1 MYRDFGSKPGSGG
14 VIQSSFDKKERL
26 RKLALET
33 LDLSNDPFF
42 MRNHIGSYEC
52 RLCLTLHNNEGNYL
66 AHTQG
71 KRHQM
76 NLKRRAAKLEKSKE
90 GNSNPALLESKT
102 KTLQK
107 KTIKIGRPG
116 YNVAKII
123 EPSTGQKGLLFQLM
137 YPEID
142 ENVQPLYRFV
152 SAYEQKI
159 DLPFDKNYQYLL
171 FAAEPYE
178 TVGFK
183 IPNLPIDKGDEK
195 FETEWDSEKRIFNM
209 KLSFLEKSDVPL
221 PPPPPPP
228 PKEKVEEN
236 D

>member
-14 VIQSSFDKKERL
+14 VINSHADKKERL

-33 LDLSNDPFF
+33 LDLSSDPYF

-76 NLKRRAAKLEKSKE
+76 NLKRRATKLERLKE
-90 GNSNPALLESKT
+90 GGMSNPALLAQKP
-102 KTLQK
+102 KVIQK

-116 YNVAKII
+116 YNVAKMI

-142 ENVQPLYRFV
+142 ENVQPLFRFV
-152 SAYEQKI
+152 SAFEQKV
-159 DLPFDKNYQYLL
+159 DVPFDRNYQYLL

-178 TVGFK
+178 TIGFK
-183 IPNLPIDKGDEK
+183 IPNLPIDKGEEK
-195 FETEWDSEKRIFNM
+195 FETEWDTEKRIFSM
-209 KLSFLEKSDVPL
+209 KLAFLEKSDVPL
-221 PPPPPPP
+221 PPPPPP
-228 PKEKVEEN
+228 KEEEEE
-236 D
+236 